1 MAGLDSIQMLTFFT
15 GAVVI
20 LCTVFTFK
28 SPTADMRVRTL
39 IDILQSGLGFWLVA
53 YTSLVVHDG
62 GSRKDNMYKYLI
74 VLLSVTAWILWI
86 FNGEIGADNAAVESA
101 TGGWKDVAE
110 QVARPLALGSM
121 FALPY
126 LWYNW

>member
-1 MAGLDSIQMLTFFT
+1 MASLDPIQMLTFFT

-28 SPTADMRVRTL
+28 SPEADMRVKTL

-62 GSRKDNMYKYLI
+62 GRRKDTMYKYLI
-74 VLLSVTAWILWI
+74 VLVSVAAWLLWI
-86 FNGEIGADNAAVESA
+86 FNGEVTPEGSHVES
-101 TGGWKDVAE
+101 TRGGWKDVAE